1 MNRPLPGLEETRLRL
16 TDHDVVAVV
25 LELPMDGA
33 TPVAAMRALGTEA
46 DCFLLESV
54 EGSGAVARWSMLG
67 HHPSGVIS
75 DAGGG
80 DDPLAV
86 LDREVASLGAACPP
100 GLGAPLLGGAVGFLT
115 YEAAGRYE
123 RLPAAACDPLELPR
137 QWFAI
142 FDTVAVFDHAQHRL
156 LLSSCVHRDDPAG
169 LDATY
174 ARALAR
180 IDELRGA
187 ICAAAPEPPA
197 ALAGIPVD
205 VRAHDREANLSRDGF
220 QDRVGRALE
229 YIVAGDIF
237 QVQVSRRF
245 ALPLQAD
252 PFDVY
257 VALRAINPSPYMIYI
272 ATPDCTLVG
281 ASPEVLVQVTGREV
295 RYHPIAGTRR
305 RGRTPEDDERME
317 RELRASDKEA
327 AEHLML
333 IDLGR
338 NDLGRVCATGSVRVT
353 QHMEV
358 ERYSHVMHLVSSIE
372 GTLEGGRDSLDALR
386 SCFPA
391 GTVTGAPK
399 IRAMEIIAELEP
411 ETRGAYAGAIGYVGY
426 GGDLDTAIALRT
438 IVIRNGVAYVQAA
451 AGIVADSSVHEE
463 TVEIDN
469 KVAAQILA
477 VEEAN
482 AWARG

>member
-1 MNRPLPGLEETRLRL
+1 
-16 TDHDVVAVV
+16 
-25 LELPMDGA
+25 
-33 TPVAAMRALGTEA
+33 MRALGTEA
-46 DCFLLESV
+46 SCFLLESV
-54 EGSGAVARWSMLG
+54 VGSGAVALWSMLG
-67 HHPSGVIS
+67 HRPSRVIS
-75 DAGGG
+75 DAGDG

-86 LDREVASLGAACPP
+86 LDRDVASLGAACAP
-100 GLGAPLLGGAVGFLT
+100 GLAAPLLGGAVGFLT

-123 RLPAAACDPLELPR
+123 RLPAAPRDPLELPR
-137 QWFAI
+137 QWFGI

-169 LDATY
+169 LESAH

-180 IDELRGA
+180 IEDLRET
-187 ICAAAPEPPA
+187 ICAAEPAPPA
-197 ALAGIPVD
+197 PLAGIPVD
-205 VRAHDREANLSRDGF
+205 VGAHDHEANLSRDQF
-220 QDRVGRALE
+220 QDRVRRALD

-281 ASPEVLVQVTGREV
+281 ASPEMLVQVTGDSV

-305 RGRTPEDDERME
+305 RGRTREDDERME

-372 GTLEGGRDSLDALR
+372 GTLDGEHDALDALR

-399 IRAMEIIAELEP
+399 IRAMEIIAELET
-411 ETRGAYAGAIGYVGY
+411 EVRGAYAGAIGYVGY

-438 IVIRNGVAYVQAA
+438 IVIRGGVAYVQAA

-482 AWARG
+482 AWARR

>member
-1 MNRPLPGLEETRLRL
+1 MSGPLPGLEEARRRLA
-16 TDHDVVAVV
+16 DHDIVAVV
-25 LELPMDGA
+25 LELPIGEA

-46 DCFLLESV
+46 SCFLLESV
-54 EGSGAVARWSMLG
+54 VGSGAVAQWSMLG
-67 HHPSGVIS
+67 HGPSRVMRDDGS
-75 DAGGG
+75 GE
-80 DDPLAV
+80 DPLDV
-86 LDREVASLGAACPP
+86 LERDVASIGAACAP
-100 GLGAPLLGGAVGFLT
+100 GLAAPLLGGAVGFLT

-123 RLPAAACDPLELPR
+123 RLPEAQRDPLHLPR

-156 LLSSCVHRDDPAG
+156 LLSSCVHREDPVG
-169 LDATY
+169 LDAAY
-174 ARALAR
+174 ARAVSR
-180 IDELRGA
+180 IDTLRDA
-187 ICAAAPEPPA
+187 ICSAPPEPSA
-197 ALAGIPVD
+197 RLTGSPVD
-205 VRAHDREANLSRDGF
+205 VGSHDHESNLSRDAF
-220 QDRVGRALE
+220 HERVTRALD

-245 ALPLQAD
+245 AIPVKAN

-281 ASPEVLVQVTGREV
+281 ASPEMLVQVAGRSV
-295 RYHPIAGTRR
+295 QYHPIAGTRR
-305 RGRTPEDDERME
+305 RGRTAEDDERME
-317 RELRASDKEA
+317 RELRASEKEA

-338 NDLGRVCATGSVRVT
+338 NDLGRVCATGTVRVT

-372 GTLEGGRDSLDALR
+372 GTLDEGRNSLDALR

-411 ETRGAYAGAIGYVGY
+411 EVRGPYAGAIGYVGY

-438 IVIRNGVAYVQAA
+438 IVIRDGIAYVQAA
-451 AGIVADSSVHEE
+451 AGIVADSSVREE

-482 AWARG
+482 AWARR

>member
-1 MNRPLPGLEETRLRL
+1 MNQPLPGIEETRRRL

-25 LELPMDGA
+25 LELPIGGA

-46 DCFLLESV
+46 SCFLLESV

-67 HHPSGVIS
+67 HGPSRVIRDS
-75 DAGGG
+75 GAG
-80 DDPLAV
+80 DDPLDV
-86 LDREVASLGAACPP
+86 IDRDIASIAAACSP
-100 GLGAPLLGGAVGFLT
+100 GLAAPLLGGAVGFLS

-123 RLPAAACDPLELPR
+123 RLPEAARDPLGLPH
-137 QWFAI
+137 QWFAV

-156 LLSSCVHRDDPAG
+156 LLSSCVHRDEPAG
-169 LDATY
+169 LEAAH
-174 ARALAR
+174 ARARSR
-180 IDELRGA
+180 IDALLEA
-187 ICAAAPEPPA
+187 ICGAAPEPVV
-197 ALAGIPVD
+197 ALAGAPVD
-205 VRAHDREANLSRDGF
+205 VAAHDHEANLSREEF
-220 QDRVGRALE
+220 QDRVRRALD

-272 ATPDCTLVG
+272 ATPECTLVG
-281 ASPEVLVQVTGREV
+281 ASPEMLVQVTGQLV

-372 GTLEGGRDSLDALR
+372 GTLDDQHDSIDALR
-386 SCFPA
+386 ACFPA

-399 IRAMEIIAELEP
+399 IRAMEIIAELEA
-411 ETRGAYAGAIGYVGY
+411 EARGAYAGAIGYVGY

-438 IVIRNGVAYVQAA
+438 IVVRDGTAYVQAA
-451 AGIVADSSVHEE
+451 AGIVADSSVREE

-482 AWARG
+482 AWARR